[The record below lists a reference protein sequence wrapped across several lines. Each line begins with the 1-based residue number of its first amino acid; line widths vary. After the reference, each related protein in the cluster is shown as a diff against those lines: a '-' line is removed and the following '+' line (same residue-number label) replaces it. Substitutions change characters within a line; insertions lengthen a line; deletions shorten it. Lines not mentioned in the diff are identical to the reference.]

1 LRPESEPTFDLD
13 QAAQS
18 GTQKQACGVFVEN
31 KRAIILAPEKIEQLY
46 RHHLGPTM
54 AATCPI
60 TVVLLDQF
68 GNKHKV
74 ALNCSYF
81 GPI

>member
-13 QAAQS
+13 QAEQS
-18 GTQKQACGVFVEN
+18 GTQEQACGVFVEN

-46 RHHLGPTM
+46 RHHVGPTL
-54 AATCPI
+54 AANLPTI
-60 TVVLLDQF
+60 VLLDQF
-68 GNKHKV
+68 GNKHKI